1 MAKNLNI
8 IWDIK
13 EMGKNMNAKK
23 LIAILT
29 CMLMTSLIPIAAG
42 ATNHSNDQPTAII
55 SGTQMVGIICLR
67 HFVNGGHTIEFRAIL
82 VHYTTHNIGQRKSG
96 NLHLLQRIELPNDF
110 IGWVGPHFVMAHFD
124 GYLDV

>member
-1 MAKNLNI
+1 
-8 IWDIK
+8 
-13 EMGKNMNAKK
+13 MNAKK

-42 ATNHSNDQPTAII
+42 AMNHSNDSQTTDIG
-55 SGTQMVGIICLR
+55 GTTMTGIIILR
-67 HFVNGGHTIEFRAIL
+67 HFANGGHAVEFRAIL
-82 VHYTTHNIGQRKSG
+82 VHYTTHNIGQRKTG
-96 NLHLLQRIELPNDF
+96 NLHLLQKIVLPNDF